1 MDLAEMSR
9 RGNLEALGNI
19 AERQEG
25 YFSAAQAAAAGI
37 ERHRLQR
44 LARQGVI
51 ERDERG
57 IYRFVVYPHGERA
70 ELWRAVLWPSIQ
82 RGNLTGILSHGTA
95 LSLHEVSTVNPA
107 TVDLSISRSLRLR
120 RGIPPAYRIHRRDLD
135 PGEVTRLHG
144 LPLTTLFRTLFDLIV
159 SGEDRQF
166 VAEALDEA
174 PCRGLLTMEETKHLR
189 ALSAVDPS
197 LLQKAAQA

>member
-1 MDLAEMSR
+1 MDLAETSR
-9 RGNLEALGNI
+9 RGTLEALGNI

-25 YFSAAQAAAAGI
+25 YFSAAQAVAAGI

-57 IYRFVVYPHGERA
+57 IYRFVVYPHGEQA
-70 ELWRAVLWPSIQ
+70 ELWRAVLWPSVQ
-82 RGNLTGILSHGTA
+82 RGNLT
-95 LSLHEVSTVNPA
+95 

-120 RGIPPAYRIHRRDLD
+120 RGVPPAYRIHRRDID
-135 PGEVTRLHG
+135 PGEVTSLHG

-166 VAEALDEA
+166 VAEALVEA
-174 PCRGLLTMEETKHLR
+174 PRRGLLTVEETKHLR

-197 LLQKAAQA
+197 GGARACGPGS